1 MCLKSTH
8 LEINEVFHSC
18 VRNKLNIANFIE
30 NDFWTSPPPGP
41 LPINFVHASHMDKVG
56 HVAAAPVLAADLG
69 P

>member
-1 MCLKSTH
+1 MCSEQTKYSQ
-8 LEINEVFHSC
+8 FH
-18 VRNKLNIANFIE
+18 RERFLGF
-30 NDFWTSPPPGP
+30 PPPGP